1 MKFTF
6 GIITTGNSEDNLNLI
21 IDSIEQLDI
30 PEYQVLIVGNSNI
43 CRKNT
48 LIIPFDES
56 IKVGWIT
63 RKKNLITQNAVYENI
78 IYSHDYILYEKD
90 WYEGFLHYKDDFK
103 ICMNKIVN
111 PDNSRYRDWVIW
123 PHNDNFMDDIVIP
136 KRHCLIPYNMTH
148 LSKYMYISGAYWV
161 AKKEVML
168 EFPLDENLCWGEGE
182 DVAWSKQVR
191 EKYTFSMNSYSTVRT
206 LKFKD
211 PAFEIADKKTVE
223 MLNTID
229 LSRNS
234 VDKISSKSYLP
245 SVALDFQQFL
255 TKLINKIFNIFNEF

>member
-1 MKFTF
+1 MYLSLY
-6 GIITTGNSEDNLNLI
+6 IYNCL
-21 IDSIEQLDI
+21 SI
-30 PEYQVLIVGNSNI
+30 Y
-43 CRKNT
+43 
-48 LIIPFDES
+48 
-56 IKVGWIT
+56 
-63 RKKNLITQNAVYENI
+63 
-78 IYSHDYILYEKD
+78 
-90 WYEGFLHYKDDFK
+90 
-103 ICMNKIVN
+103 
-111 PDNSRYRDWVIW
+111 
-123 PHNDNFMDDIVIP
+123 
-136 KRHCLIPYNMTH
+136 

-191 EKYTFSMNSYSTVRT
+191 EKYTFSMNPYSTVRT

-223 MLNTID
+223 ILNTID

-245 SVALDFQQFL
+245 SVALDFQKFF
-255 TKLINKIFNIFNEF
+255 TKLINKIFNEF

>member
-6 GIITTGNSEDNLNLI
+6 GIITTGDSEDNLNLI
-21 IDSIEQLDI
+21 VDSIEQLNI

-43 CRKNT
+43 CRMNT
-48 LIIPFDES
+48 LIISFDES
-56 IKVGWIT
+56 IKSGWIT
-63 RKKNLITQNAVYENI
+63 KKKNLITQNAAYENI

-90 WYEGFLHYKDDFK
+90 WYEGFLQYEDDFK
-103 ICMNKIVN
+103 ICMNRIIN
-111 PDNSRYRDWVIW
+111 PDKSRYRDWVIW

-191 EKYTFSMNSYSTVRT
+191 EKYTFSMNPYSTVRT

-223 MLNTID
+223 ILNTID

-245 SVALDFQQFL
+245 SVALDFQQFI
-255 TKLINKIFNIFNEF
+255 TKLINKIFNEF